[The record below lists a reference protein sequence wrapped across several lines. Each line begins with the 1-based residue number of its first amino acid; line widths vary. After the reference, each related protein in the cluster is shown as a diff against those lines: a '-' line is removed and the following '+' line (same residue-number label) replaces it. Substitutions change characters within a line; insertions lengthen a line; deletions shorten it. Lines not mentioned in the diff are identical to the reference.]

1 MNDYNFLRWLHAFPS
16 PNSSVVKNFS
26 NIHKF
31 GGMKVDL
38 VFATRHRVPNRVRPN
53 TKGGEGEEGRRE
65 GQEKKNG
72 DKPFVYNFHWQHGQR
87 GALCITPAATRQM
100 AIVWTRNVGSNGCP
114 SGPLFQLFQ
123 ASIIATRVPLFRRPK
138 YETRTHAHEHAWR
151 RPSTKSGAAAKQTI
165 RYL

>member
-72 DKPFVYNFHWQHGQR
+72 DKPFVYNFHWQHGSSLHNTGCDQ
-87 GALCITPAATRQM
+87 T
-100 AIVWTRNVGSNGCP
+100 NGDR
-114 SGPLFQLFQ
+114 LD
-123 ASIIATRVPLFRRPK
+123 AKRRK
-138 YETRTHAHEHAWR
+138 
-151 RPSTKSGAAAKQTI
+151 
-165 RYL
+165 